1 MNMNTDSFIVSIET
15 KKMYI
20 DIAKDNLILKN
31 VIL

>member
-20 DIAKDNLILKN
+20 DIAKDKETKFDT
-31 VIL
+31 